1 MSRLGFKSV
10 VYHGNVCLGELDT
23 VPVSDTNFQF
33 PNNEIRIHHI
43 SPTSERCIP
52 LSVLH
57 TISSFPVRCKL
68 ECFSPVQQPHLIHL
82 HASCFYEFKTAVVL
96 VGDEEVH
103 LVAMPSKQK
112 KFPCFWCFSVPT
124 GLYNSCLGMLNLRC
138 LAIVFDLDETLIVA
152 NTMKSFEDR
161 IETLRGWIA
170 RETDSIRLSGMSAE
184 LRRYMDDRLLLK
196 QYTESDYVVDN
207 GKVIKVQMEE
217 VPPLSYGH
225 EKVVRPVIRLQERNI
240 VLTRINPEIRDTSV
254 LVRLRPAWEE
264 LRSYLTA
271 KGRKRFEVYVCTM
284 AERDYALEMWRLLDP
299 EAHLIG
305 SKQLLDRV
313 VCVKSGSRK
322 SLLNVFRDG
331 KCHPQMAM
339 VIDDRSKVWEDKDQP
354 RVHVVPPFAPYFAPQ
369 AEAANAV
376 PVLCV
381 ARNVACNVRGL
392 FFREFDENVLRKIS
406 DIFYEDEVVNLPL
419 APDVSNYLMSEDAG
433 FAPNGNS
440 SVPISEGM
448 NGVEVERRMNQS
460 EEKHVLDSS
469 IHPVTNN
476 PELRSET
483 SQPSVT
489 LVPNVVGPASSTAPL
504 PSQKPSLLGAP
515 GLLSTPTLLGSS
527 VRRDNNPGDSDYDM
541 KRRALGTK
549 HGLDLRNQSSV
560 QPPLLSKL
568 PAQTSSSSILP
579 QGGWLVEEDINKAH
593 LNDRPSGSVQESDA
607 TKSDKL
613 RGYQNPL
620 SNIAPGSVSTGL
632 PSHASIVK
640 LEEVRTGLDTP
651 KLNVL
656 PAAHVSESVGT
667 QNHVASISRE
677 LQSEGGKLNLLPSH
691 LSIGV
696 LQEIGRRCGS
706 KVEFRSVVSTSK
718 DLQFSVE
725 VLFTGEKIGVGMG
738 KTRRD
743 AQQQAAELALHNL
756 AEKYVAY
763 IAPCPG
769 AVDRD
774 FNKLSLG
781 TENGFLWDVNPAPNE
796 ALSEDGLP
804 EDNTSEAA
812 EVEPGSNSSSLVNQ
826 PVQKRANSPR
836 LSESAPSK
844 RSKEEVLRRLRSLSS
859 SRQPKNEHPVS

>member
-10 VYHGNVCLGELDT
+10 VYHGEICLGVLDT
-23 VPVSDTNFQF
+23 IPVSDTNFQF
-33 PNNEIRIHHI
+33 PNNEIRIHRI

-52 LSVLH
+52 LSILH
-57 TISSFPVRCKL
+57 TISSFTVRCKL
-68 ECFSPVQQPHLIHL
+68 ESSSTVEQQYLIHL

-96 VGDEEVH
+96 VGDEEFH

-112 KFPCFWCFSVPT
+112 KFPCFWCFSVPK

-161 IETLRGWIA
+161 IEALRGWIA
-170 RETDSIRLSGMSAE
+170 RETDSIRFSVMSAE

-196 QYTESDYVVDN
+196 QYTESDCVVDN
-207 GKVIKVQMEE
+207 GKVFKVQMEE
-217 VPPLSYGH
+217 VPPLSDGH

-313 VCVKSGSRK
+313 VCVKSGFRK
-322 SLLNVFRDG
+322 SLLNVFQDG

-354 RVHVVPPFAPYFAPQ
+354 RVHVVPPFAPYYAPQ
-369 AEAANAV
+369 AETANAV

-392 FFREFDENVLRKIS
+392 FFKEFDENVLRKIS
-406 DIFYEDEVVNLPL
+406 EVFYEDEVVNLPL
-419 APDVSNYLMSEDAG
+419 APDVSSYLMSEVTNLQDAG

-440 SVPISEGM
+440 GAPISEGM
-448 NGVEVERRMNQS
+448 NGVEVEHRTNQL
-460 EEKHVLDSS
+460 EEKHVLDSYT
-469 IHPVTNN
+469 HPVTNN

-483 SQPSVT
+483 SQPPVT
-489 LVPNVVGPASSTAPL
+489 NDVGPASSITPL
-504 PSQKPSLLGAP
+504 PSQGPNLLGAA
-515 GLLSTPTLLGSS
+515 GLLSNPMLLGAS
-527 VRRDNNPGDSDYDM
+527 VRTDNSSDSDYDM

-549 HGLDLRNQSSV
+549 QGLDLRNQGLI
-560 QPPLLSKL
+560 QPPLLAKL
-568 PAQTSSSSILP
+568 PVQTSSSSVLP

-593 LNDRPSGSVQESDA
+593 LNDQSSGSVQESDS

-613 RGYQNPL
+613 RGYENPF
-620 SNIAPGSVSTGL
+620 SHTAPGSVSTGL
-632 PSHASIVK
+632 QTHASQVK
-640 LEEVRTGLDTP
+640 VEEACPGVDTP
-651 KLNVL
+651 KQNVP
-656 PAAHVSESVGT
+656 PATHVSEIGGT
-667 QNHVASISRE
+667 QNHVASIRKE
-677 LQSEGGKLNLLPSH
+677 LQSEGEKLNLLPSH

-763 IAPCPG
+763 TALHSG

-781 TENGFLWDVNPAPNE
+781 TENGFLWGVNTTSNE
-796 ALSEDGLP
+796 ALREDGLP
-804 EDNTSEAA
+804 KDNTSEVA

-836 LSESAPSK
+836 LSESMPSK
-844 RSKEEVLRRLRSLSS
+844 RSKDEVLRRLRSLSS
-859 SRQPKNEHPVS
+859 SPATQK